1 MTSPRDYYEV
11 LGVDRDAD
19 EAEIKKAYWNLAR
32 KYHPDVNPGDTDAE
46 AKFKEINEAYEVLS
60 DPEKRRRYD
69 LYGRNGQASADGG
82 WSPDFGGFDPF
93 GGIFEAF
100 FGDTVFG
107 RQRTTAGPVRGDDL
121 RYTLTIDLAEAASGT
136 TRTIEFTRVGICRQ
150 CYGHGTAPGTSR
162 MKCPECGGTGRVQSV
177 SSTPFG
183 MFTRVTTCSRCGG
196 DGTIIEKPCPG
207 CGGSGRQK
215 EPAQVEV
222 TVPPG
227 VDTGAKLR
235 LRGEGDA
242 GLRGGSSGDL
252 FVEIIVRPHDAFVR
266 DGDDLRVK
274 VPISFPQAAL
284 GAELELTAI
293 DGSRVTLKVKPGTQ
307 SGQEIRIKGKGMPS
321 LRGYGRGDLVAEV
334 AVVIPTS
341 LSRRERELLEELAEL
356 QGDDGAGIGKGKAGK
371 RGKKSKRS
379 PFDVFKRNSDAR
391 SDGMA

>member
-196 DGTIIEKPCPG
+196 RHDHREAVPG
-207 CGGSGRQK
+207 LRRQRTPEGASPGGGHRIPGRGHRR
-215 EPAQVEV
+215 EAQVERRGRRTQRRLV
-222 TVPPG
+222 RRP
-227 VDTGAKLR
+227 
-235 LRGEGDA
+235 LRGDQ
-242 GLRGGSSGDL
+242 
-252 FVEIIVRPHDAFVR
+252 VRPHDAFVR

-341 LSRRERELLEELAEL
+341 LSRRERELLEELAAL
-356 QGDDGAGIGKGKAGK
+356 QGDSGAGIGKGKAGK

-379 PFDVFKRNSDAR
+379 PFDVFKWNSDAR